1 MYFNVMK
8 YVVSKK
14 EAKHLL
20 NNWRQY
26 DRLDIYSASG
36 EKELH

>member
-1 MYFNVMK
+1 MRGNP
-8 YVVSKK
+8 KK

-26 DRLDIYSASG
+26 DHPDIYSASS
-36 EKELH
+36 EKELY